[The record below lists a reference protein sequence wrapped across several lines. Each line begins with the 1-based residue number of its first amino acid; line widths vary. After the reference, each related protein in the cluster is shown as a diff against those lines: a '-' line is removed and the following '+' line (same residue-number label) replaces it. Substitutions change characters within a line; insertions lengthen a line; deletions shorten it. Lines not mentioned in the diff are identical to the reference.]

1 MSKTRKDVFV
11 RRKDPFGRKSSK
23 RIFDM
28 ADYCS
33 VLLMAKTI
41 RESEND
47 LTKVN
52 LSEVPLIRPGGLN
65 SMPEDVAEEFDT
77 MFQTVVGLLE
87 EVDKDHEEFFN
98 KLTMGEIDFVGD
110 IVNSS
115 EFSQAIG
122 NVLMRKY
129 RISRGYTMD
138 EAYDDAKKDFKQVK
152 DEMMKFIGG
161 LLMNCFESLGAEAT
175 KRKVPLKHA
184 SKLLHPKVMR
194 IEENGVMVETA
205 LDMNE
210 WNALKDTKESP
221 SGFDPSFG

>member
-11 RRKDPFGRKSSK
+11 RRKDPFGRKRTNK
-23 RIFDM
+23 IFDM

-41 RESEND
+41 RESKND
-47 LTKVN
+47 LSKVN

-65 SMPEDVAEEFDT
+65 SMPEEVAEEFDT
-77 MFQTVVGLLE
+77 MFQSVVNLLE

-110 IVNSS
+110 VVNSD
-115 EFSQAIG
+115 EFTQAIG

-129 RISRGYTMD
+129 RISKGYSMD
-138 EAYDDAKKDFKQVK
+138 EAYVDAKKDFSAVK
-152 DEMMKFIGG
+152 DEMMNFIGS

-175 KRKVPLKHA
+175 KRKVPLKYA

-194 IEENGVMVETA
+194 IEANGVMVETA

-210 WNALKDTKESP
+210 WNALKETEEPPK
-221 SGFDPSFG
+221 GFDPSFG

>member
-1 MSKTRKDVFV
+1 
-11 RRKDPFGRKSSK
+11 
-23 RIFDM
+23 
-28 ADYCS
+28 
-33 VLLMAKTI
+33 
-41 RESEND
+41 
-47 LTKVN
+47 
-52 LSEVPLIRPGGLN
+52 
-65 SMPEDVAEEFDT
+65 
-77 MFQTVVGLLE
+77 
-87 EVDKDHEEFFN
+87 
-98 KLTMGEIDFVGD
+98 
-110 IVNSS
+110 
-115 EFSQAIG
+115 
-122 NVLMRKY
+122 
-129 RISRGYTMD
+129 MD

-210 WNALKDTKESP
+210 WNALKDTEESP